1 MRPRLVAV
9 VTGTATD
16 IGKTWLTV
24 ETVNGLRRQH
34 LSVAARK
41 PAQSF
46 EPTTE
51 TTDAHL
57 LGRAAGEA
65 PTKVCP
71 QHRWYPVAMA
81 PPMAAARLGI
91 SPPLIRELIDEIN
104 EGWPS
109 PAADVGLVEGAGGVA
124 SPLAIDGDSSDLAR
138 GVGADLVVLVADA
151 GLGTINA
158 VRLAARAL
166 EPLPLVVYLNRF
178 DPRQELHS
186 RNRAWLTEVEGLQLC
201 CDAEALSARILER
214 LPG

>member
-9 VTGTATD
+9 VTGTGTD

-24 ETVNGLRRQH
+24 ETVNRLRRQH
-34 LSVAARK
+34 LGVAARK

-46 EPTTE
+46 ESTTE

-57 LGRAAGEA
+57 LGDATGVP

-71 QHRWYPVAMA
+71 EHRWYPLPMA
-81 PPMAAARLGI
+81 PPMAAATLGAC
-91 SPPLIRELIDEIN
+91 PPLIRELIEEIN

-109 PAADVGLVEGAGGVA
+109 PGADVGLIEGAGGVA
-124 SPLAIDGDSSDLAR
+124 SPLAIDGDSSDLAK

-178 DPRQELHS
+178 DPGQELHS
-186 RNRAWLTEVEGLQLC
+186 RNRAWLTEVDGLQLC
-201 CDAEALSARILER
+201 CDGEDLVARILGR
-214 LPG
+214 LPA

>member
-1 MRPRLVAV
+1 MRPRLVAL
-9 VTGTATD
+9 VTGTGTD

-24 ETVNGLRRQH
+24 EMVNRLRRQE
-34 LSVAARK
+34 LRVAARK

-57 LGRAAGEA
+57 LGDAAGES

-71 QHRWYPVAMA
+71 EHRWYPVAMA
-81 PPMAAARLGI
+81 PPMAAARLGVC
-91 SPPLIRELIDEIN
+91 PPLIRELIHEIN

-109 PAADVGLVEGAGGVA
+109 PGADVGLVEGAGGVA

-138 GVGADLVVLVADA
+138 WLGADLVVLVADA

-178 DPRQELHS
+178 DPGQELHS
-186 RNRAWLTEVEGLQLC
+186 RNRAWLTEVDGLQLC
-201 CDAEALSARILER
+201 CDAQALVALILER
-214 LPG
+214 LPA